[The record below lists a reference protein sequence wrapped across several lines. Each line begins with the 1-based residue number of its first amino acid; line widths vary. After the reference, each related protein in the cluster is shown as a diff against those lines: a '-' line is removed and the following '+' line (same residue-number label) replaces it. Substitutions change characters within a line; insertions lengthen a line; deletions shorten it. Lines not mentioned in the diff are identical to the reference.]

1 MILDIL
7 NNLFCSSK
15 TLDQDPPQVNK
26 ALLGEVETNEE
37 PVVTPESKYEDPEIE
52 ILSKHLG
59 PFEPGQVFEVALADM
74 LQWLPRN
81 RKKSDAYKSLCRR
94 LAAMGIEL
102 KVSSSLKPREYGTGE
117 D

>member
-1 MILDIL
+1 MLIDFM
-7 NNLFCSSK
+7 NRLFSSSGKLELK
-15 TLDQDPPQVNK
+15 TPASV
-26 ALLGEVETNEE
+26 EVLAGDESKEE
-37 PVVTPESKYEDPEIE
+37 PAVTPESKYEDPEIE

-59 PFEPGQVFEVALADM
+59 PFEPGQVFEVALTDM

-94 LAAMGIEL
+94 LATMGIEL
-102 KVSSSLKPREYGTGE
+102 KVSSSIKPREYGTGE